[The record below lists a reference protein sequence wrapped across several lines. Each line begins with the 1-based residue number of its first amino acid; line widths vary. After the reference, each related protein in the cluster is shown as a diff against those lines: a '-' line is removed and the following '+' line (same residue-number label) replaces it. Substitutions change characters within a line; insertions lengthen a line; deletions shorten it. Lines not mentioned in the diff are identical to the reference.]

1 LFWLLAATDG
11 HSKNFSIYI
20 NRGGSYRLTPLYDVI
35 SVYPFIKNK
44 SLSKRNAK
52 MSMSLRGEKTN
63 YYNWDSIQPRHFIS
77 TAKAVNFSEA
87 KASSILE
94 EMLTKVDDVVSQVNT
109 FLPED
114 FPTNVSQPIFEGM
127 LSLAKRSLNNRA
139 QWIYQ
144 P

>member
-1 LFWLLAATDG
+1 MVRPCILKCF
-11 HSKNFSIYI
+11 
-20 NRGGSYRLTPLYDVI
+20 
-35 SVYPFIKNK
+35 
-44 SLSKRNAK
+44 
-52 MSMSLRGEKTN
+52 LRGDKTN

-87 KASSILE
+87 KASIILE
-94 EMLTKVDDVVSQVNT
+94 EMLTKVDDVVAQVNT
-109 FLPED
+109 SLLGD
-114 FPTNVSQPIFEGM
+114 FPTHVSQPIFEGM